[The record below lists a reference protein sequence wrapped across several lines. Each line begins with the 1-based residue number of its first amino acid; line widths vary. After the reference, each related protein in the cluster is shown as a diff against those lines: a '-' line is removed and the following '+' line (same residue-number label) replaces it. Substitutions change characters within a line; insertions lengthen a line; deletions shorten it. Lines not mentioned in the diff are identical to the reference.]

1 MNERGIGEMKP
12 TLVIPMYNES
22 KILPDTLEKVFGYM
36 EAEFPDGYEVIFSDD
51 GSLDGSRSIVDEF
64 AKSHGFF
71 RTVGYEKNRGK
82 GCAVRTGVLAAE
94 GDIVICTDC
103 DLAYGLEVVGQAM
116 RIFENDEAATLVIG
130 SRRLAKDGYEGYTF
144 IRKLASKTYLKCL
157 AIAAGFRL
165 SDSQCGFKCYR
176 TDAGK
181 KIFEGCEVD
190 GFAFD
195 FEALIRAQK
204 FGMKIVEMPVK
215 VINHR
220 ESKVHVFSDSIKMLR
235 DIAAIKKREKLK

>member
-1 MNERGIGEMKP
+1 
-12 TLVIPMYNES
+12 MYNES
-22 KILPDTLEKVFGYM
+22 KILPDTLGKVFDYM
-36 EAEFPDGYEVIFSDD
+36 ESEFPGGYEVIFSDD
-51 GSLDGSRSIVDEF
+51 GSLDGSRRIVDDF
-64 AKSHGFF
+64 AASHLSF

-82 GCAVRTGVLAAE
+82 GCAVRTGVLAAN
-94 GDIVICTDC
+94 GDIVVCTDC
-103 DLAYGLEVVGQAM
+103 DLAYGLEVVGRAM
-116 RIFENDEAATLVIG
+116 KIFADDKSTELVIG

-176 TDAGK
+176 ADAGK
-181 KIFEGCEVD
+181 RIFEGCEVD

-204 FGMKIVEMPVK
+204 FGMKITEMPVK

-235 DIAAIKKREKLK
+235 DIAKIKKREKRK

>member
-1 MNERGIGEMKP
+1 
-12 TLVIPMYNES
+12 MYNES
-22 KILPDTLEKVFGYM
+22 KILPDTLGKVFDYM
-36 EAEFPDGYEVIFSDD
+36 ESEFPEGYEVIFSDD
-51 GSLDGSRSIVDEF
+51 GSLDGSRKIVDDF
-64 AKSHGFF
+64 AAAHTAF

-82 GCAVRTGVLAAE
+82 GCAVRTGVLAAN
-94 GDIVICTDC
+94 GDIVVCTDC
-103 DLAYGLEVVGQAM
+103 DLAYGLEVVGRAM
-116 RIFENDEAATLVIG
+116 KIFADDESTELVIG

-181 KIFEGCEVD
+181 WIFEGCEVD

-204 FGMKIVEMPVK
+204 FGMKITEMPVK

-235 DIAAIKKREKLK
+235 DIAKIKKREKRK

>member
-1 MNERGIGEMKP
+1 
-12 TLVIPMYNES
+12 MYNES
-22 KILPDTLEKVFGYM
+22 KILPDTLGKVFDYM
-36 EAEFPDGYEVIFSDD
+36 ESEFPEGYEVIFSDD
-51 GSLDGSRSIVDEF
+51 GSLDGSRKIVDDF
-64 AKSHGFF
+64 AAAHTSF

-82 GCAVRTGVLAAE
+82 GCAVRTGVLAAN
-94 GDIVICTDC
+94 GDIVVCTDC
-103 DLAYGLEVVGQAM
+103 DLAYGLEVVGRAM
-116 RIFENDEAATLVIG
+116 KIFADESTELVIG

-181 KIFEGCEVD
+181 RIFEGCEVD

-204 FGMKIVEMPVK
+204 FGMKITEMPVK

-220 ESKVHVFSDSIKMLR
+220 ESKVHVFIDSIKMLR
-235 DIAAIKKREKLK
+235 DIAKIKKREKRK

>member
-1 MNERGIGEMKP
+1 
-12 TLVIPMYNES
+12 MYNES
-22 KILPDTLEKVFGYM
+22 KILPDTLGKVFDYM
-36 EAEFPDGYEVIFSDD
+36 ESEFPEGYEVIFSDD
-51 GSLDGSRSIVDEF
+51 GSLDGSREIVDDF
-64 AKSHGFF
+64 AAAHNSF

-82 GCAVRTGVLAAE
+82 GCAVRTGVLAAN
-94 GDIVICTDC
+94 GDIIVCTDC
-103 DLAYGLEVVGQAM
+103 DLAYGLEVVGRAM
-116 RIFENDEAATLVIG
+116 KIFADDESTELVIG

-176 TDAGK
+176 ADAGK
-181 KIFEGCEVD
+181 RIFEGCEVD

-204 FGMKIVEMPVK
+204 FGMKITEMPVK

-235 DIAAIKKREKLK
+235 DIAKIKKREKRK

>member
-1 MNERGIGEMKP
+1 MKP

-22 KILPDTLEKVFGYM
+22 KILPDTLGKVFDYM
-36 EAEFPDGYEVIFSDD
+36 ESEFPEGYEVIFSDD
-51 GSLDGSRSIVDEF
+51 GSLDGSRRIVDVF
-64 AKSHGFF
+64 AAAHPSF

-82 GCAVRTGVLAAE
+82 GCAVRTGVLAAN
-94 GDIVICTDC
+94 GDIVVCTDC
-103 DLAYGLEVVGQAM
+103 DLAYGLEVVGRAM
-116 RIFENDEAATLVIG
+116 KIFADDESTELVIG

-157 AIAAGFRL
+157 AIAAGFKL

-176 TDAGK
+176 ADAGK
-181 KIFEGCEVD
+181 RIFEGCEVD

-204 FGMKIVEMPVK
+204 FGMKITEMPVK

-235 DIAAIKKREKLK
+235 DIAKIKKREKRK

>member
-1 MNERGIGEMKP
+1 MKP

-22 KILPDTLEKVFGYM
+22 KILPDTLGKVFDYM
-36 EAEFPDGYEVIFSDD
+36 ESEFPEGYEVIFSDD
-51 GSLDGSRSIVDEF
+51 GSLDGSRKIVDDF
-64 AKSHGFF
+64 AAAHTSF

-82 GCAVRTGVLAAE
+82 GCAVRTGVLAAN
-94 GDIVICTDC
+94 GDIVVCTDC
-103 DLAYGLEVVGQAM
+103 DLAYGLEVVGRAM
-116 RIFENDEAATLVIG
+116 KIFADDESTELVIG

-181 KIFEGCEVD
+181 RIFEGCEVD

-204 FGMKIVEMPVK
+204 FGMKITEMPVK

-220 ESKVHVFSDSIKMLR
+220 ESKVHVFIDSIKMLR
-235 DIAAIKKREKLK
+235 DIAKIKKREKRK

>member
-1 MNERGIGEMKP
+1 MKP

-22 KILPDTLEKVFGYM
+22 KILPDTLGKVFDYM
-36 EAEFPDGYEVIFSDD
+36 ESEFPEGYEVIFSDD
-51 GSLDGSRSIVDEF
+51 GSLDGSRKIVDDF
-64 AKSHGFF
+64 AAAHTSF

-82 GCAVRTGVLAAE
+82 GCAVRTGVLAAN
-94 GDIVICTDC
+94 GDIVVCTDC
-103 DLAYGLEVVGQAM
+103 DLAYGLEVVGRAM
-116 RIFENDEAATLVIG
+116 KIFADDESTELVIG

-181 KIFEGCEVD
+181 RIFEGCEVD

-204 FGMKIVEMPVK
+204 FGMKITEMPVK

-235 DIAAIKKREKLK
+235 DIAKIKKREKRK